1 MLTTMKRRIHT
12 KLGMSRQKVK
22 VKVKVKAKVK
32 VKVKAKAKVK
42 VKKKM
47 MMMIKMILLAKR
59 KRKRKK
65 EFLTIR
71 MIRIKIK
78 AMISLGDKRLWRK
91 MKIMSRS
98 QIKNNSKTK
107 LTKKLLSKRQNIL
120 NNLKK
125 EKKKAK
131 RKWEYTMISQ
141 GLIRMMGK
149 MNTEMSQREYLT
161 TISKM
166 MHKTEKSSCCLN
178 TSLIRMKISK
188 LSLKTKKTGRN
199 RYCIPF

>member
-1 MLTTMKRRIHT
+1 
-12 KLGMSRQKVK
+12 
-22 VKVKVKAKVK
+22 
-32 VKVKAKAKVK
+32 
-42 VKKKM
+42 
-47 MMMIKMILLAKR
+47 MIKMILLAKR

-125 EKKKAK
+125 EKKVIF
-131 RKWEYTMISQ
+131 TNF
-141 GLIRMMGK
+141 L
-149 MNTEMSQREYLT
+149 
-161 TISKM
+161 
-166 MHKTEKSSCCLN
+166 
-178 TSLIRMKISK
+178 
-188 LSLKTKKTGRN
+188 
-199 RYCIPF
+199 